1 MTQSKRQ
8 KERQWRI
15 RKEAQNPH
23 GEVKSF
29 DELGAGAGE
38 NNKNNNNR

>member
-8 KERQWRI
+8 KERQWRT

-23 GEVKSF
+23 GKVKSY
-29 DELGAGAGE
+29 DDLAEDVTNNDVE
-38 NNKNNNNR
+38 NK

>member
-8 KERQWRI
+8 KERQWRT

-23 GEVKSF
+23 GKVPSY
-29 DELGAGAGE
+29 DELAEGTE
-38 NNKNNNNR
+38 DKKNNENR

>member
-8 KERQWRI
+8 QERQFRK

-23 GEVKSF
+23 GKVKSF
-29 DELGAGAGE
+29 KELAE
-38 NNKNNNNR
+38 DKE

>member
-8 KERQWRI
+8 KERQFRT

-23 GEVKSF
+23 GKVKSLE
-29 DELGAGAGE
+29 ELSNEIAPKQ
-38 NNKNNNNR
+38 NK

>member
-8 KERQWRI
+8 AVRQFRK

-23 GEVKSF
+23 GKVKSF
-29 DELGAGAGE
+29 KELVEGGE
-38 NNKNNNNR
+38 EKQ